1 MEGSD
6 YMTVEKKI
14 EYISEILRE
23 KNISPSLQRIQIYKY
38 LMENHVHPNVDMIYK
53 VLVKTIPTL
62 SKTTVYNTL
71 KLFQEKGLV
80 SVITI
85 EENEARFDINTHLHG
100 HFKCINCG
108 KIFDFEIK
116 ELKIESNLEK
126 ENKIVDQQLYIRGY
140 CKDCLKKMEK

>member
-1 MEGSD
+1 
-6 YMTVEKKI
+6 MTVEKKI